1 MRIGISRHWTAGS
14 EVDLFLFGV
23 QAGKPETDEAAALFP
38 DQFKISFSRRLA
50 LTEKHAHFSQA
61 RSREAE
67 AV

>member
-1 MRIGISRHWTAGS
+1 M
-14 EVDLFLFGV
+14 DLFLFGV
-23 QAGKPETDEAAALFP
+23 QAEKPETDEAAALFP
-38 DQFKISFSRRLA
+38 DQFKISFSCRLA